1 LILIK
6 IYVILFIESEGKLS
20 SWFVNGFIWILLDK
34 TQPYKLGLFIVPAWK
49 PIGKNYQLGKIFQ
62 LGK

>member
-1 LILIK
+1 
-6 IYVILFIESEGKLS
+6 VRESFLVD
-20 SWFVNGFIWILLDK
+20 WLNGFIWILLDK
-34 TQPYKLGLFIVPAWK
+34 TQLTRLGLFVVPAWR